1 MNREVP
7 SLKNIK
13 QTLQKRAEEADKFLL
28 LSWVESGLHNQ
39 NELGL
44 FAVGGYGR
52 KQLHP
57 HSDIDLLLLSE
68 QKINSVLIPKI
79 ENFIQKLWDLDYQVG
94 HSVRTLK
101 EEEDQIKKDVQAM
114 TNILEVRNLNA
125 TNQLECKLNKLIHSK
140 KIWPK
145 DSFLLKKIE
154 EQKDRHHRFDNT
166 EYNLEPNLKHSPGGL
181 RDIHTIDWIKLNYLR
196 NNFDLSLKQE
206 LLSSEE
212 IKELTKA
219 KQWLWLL
226 RYHLHLYAGKEEDR
240 LLFNYQI
247 PIGESMFPNLSRENA
262 STEKLMH
269 RYFRSA
275 QSVSEINLGF
285 IENISSKL
293 KKKKKSKRKK
303 LSDDFESIDNQIALK
318 KGKSFKRNPSLMIKL
333 FIEMSLN
340 ENIKSIEIRT
350 LRKLKAN
357 RSLINYNFRRK
368 RKNDDLFLELLSSNS
383 SKMVDE
389 LKRMHTLGV
398 LPRLIPEFGRVTA
411 QMQYDLFHIY
421 TVDIHTLKLLKNMN
435 KLIHDKNDGMFELAS
450 EIAKQLPKV
459 LILYLAGFF
468 HDIGKGRGGNHSSL
482 GERIVKRFCKRNS
495 FAEEDSDLIQWL
507 VRNHLLMSKTS
518 QKEDLSDLSV
528 IKKFSR
534 EVGSIDRLNYL
545 YCLTVSDISA
555 TNPNL
560 WNSWNSSLLKELWLK
575 ARREI
580 INEGHEEDKKE
591 LLIENFK
598 KLDHKEIKLIWSNF
612 YDSYFQALNISQIES
627 QTRLLLNKEKGET
640 IAKFIED
647 REEGLLN
654 LLIYTSDRPN
664 VFSSVVSVLDSENVN
679 ILDAKLFGTKDGFC
693 IENIT
698 IADDSREN
706 LLDEPEK
713 LREIEKKLKQILRIK
728 DLKPS
733 FVTKRLPIRLKSFSK
748 KTTIEITQDD
758 ENGWT
763 QLDIKTLD
771 RPGLLASI
779 CKIFTENK
787 LSIKKASISTYGETA
802 EDRFC
807 VVTDK
812 DCKLENEEK
821 LAELTDL
828 LLQNLSGEGCE

>member
-1 MNREVP
+1 MIREVP

-13 QTLQKRAEEADKFLL
+13 QTLQKRAKEADKFLL
-28 LSWVESGLHNQ
+28 NSWEDSGLKDQ

-52 KQLHP
+52 RQLHP

-68 QKINSVLIPKI
+68 QKIKPDLIPKV
-79 ENFIQKLWDLDYQVG
+79 ENFIQKIWDLNYQVG
-94 HSVRTLK
+94 HSVRTFK
-101 EEEDQIKKDVQAM
+101 EEEKQIKEDVQAM
-114 TNILEVRNLNA
+114 TNILEVRRLVA
-125 TNQLECKLNKLIHSK
+125 TDELEIKLNNLIHSK

-145 DSFLLKKIE
+145 DSFLLEKIE

-181 RDIHTIDWIKLNYLR
+181 RDVHTIDWIKLNYLR
-196 NNFDLSLKQE
+196 NGFDLPLRQE
-206 LLSSEE
+206 MLSSEE

-219 KQWLWLL
+219 KEWLWLL
-226 RYHLHLYAGKEEDR
+226 RYHLHLCAGKEEDR
-240 LLFNYQI
+240 LLFNFQI

-285 IENISSKL
+285 LEAISSRL
-293 KKKKKSKRKK
+293 KKKKNSKRKEIN
-303 LSDDFESIDNQIALK
+303 DEFELIDHRITLK
-318 KGKSFKRNPSLMIKL
+318 KGKSFKRNPSLMVKL

-340 ENIKSIEIRT
+340 ENIKGIESRT
-350 LRKLKAN
+350 LRKLKDY
-357 RSLINYNFRRK
+357 RSLINYNFRKK

-383 SKMVDE
+383 PKMVDE
-389 LKRMHTLGV
+389 LKRMHMLGI

-421 TVDIHTLKLLKNMN
+421 TVDTHTLKLLKNMN
-435 KLIHDKNDGMFELAS
+435 SLLHNKNDGMFELAS
-450 EIAKQLPKV
+450 EIAKKLPKT
-459 LILYLAGFF
+459 INLYLAGFF

-482 GERIVKRFCKRNS
+482 GERIVKRFCKRNNFS
-495 FAEEDSDLIQWL
+495 KEDSDLIQWL

-518 QKEDLSDLSV
+518 QKEDLSDSLV
-528 IKKFSR
+528 IKKFSKQV
-534 EVGSIDRLNYL
+534 ETMDRLNYL

-560 WNSWNSSLLKELWLK
+560 WNSWNSSLLRELWLK

-580 INEGHEEDKKE
+580 INDGHEEDKKQ
-591 LLIENFK
+591 LLLENLNQLDK
-598 KLDHKEIKLIWSNF
+598 KKIKLLWSNF
-612 YDSYFQALNISQIES
+612 YDTYFQTLNVNQIEN
-627 QTRLLLNKEKGET
+627 QTRLLLNNEKDRT
-640 IAKFIED
+640 IAKFIDPGED
-647 REEGLLN
+647 DLLN
-654 LLIYTSDRPN
+654 LFIYTFDRPN
-664 VFSSVVSVLDSENVN
+664 VFSSVVSVLDSENIN
-679 ILDAKLFGTKDGFC
+679 IFDAKLFGTINGFC

-706 LLDEPEK
+706 LLSEPEK
-713 LREIEKKLKQILRIK
+713 LIEIEKRLKQTLRVK
-728 DLKPS
+728 NLKPS
-733 FVTKRLPIRLKSFSK
+733 FVSKRIPIRLKSFSK
-748 KTTIEITQDD
+748 KTTVKINQDD
-758 ENGWT
+758 LNNWT

-779 CKIFTENK
+779 CKVFTDNK

-812 DCKLENEEK
+812 DSKLESEEK
-821 LAELTDL
+821 LTKLTASIL
-828 LLQNLSGEGCE
+828 KTLSGEDLE

>member
-7 SLKNIK
+7 SLKTIK
-13 QTLQKRAEEADKFLL
+13 QTLQKRAKEADKFLL
-28 LSWVESGLHNQ
+28 LSWEESGLHNQ

-68 QKINSVLIPKI
+68 QKINPVLIPKV

-101 EEEDQIKKDVQAM
+101 EEENQIKKDVQAM

-125 TNQLECKLNKLIHSK
+125 TNQLECQLNKLIHSK

-145 DSFLLKKIE
+145 DSFLLEKIE

-196 NNFDLSLKQE
+196 SNFDLSLRQE

-247 PIGESMFPNLSRENA
+247 PIGDSMFPNLSRENA

-293 KKKKKSKRKK
+293 KKKKNSKRRKI
-303 LSDDFESIDNQIALK
+303 SDDFESIDNQIALK

-340 ENIKSIEIRT
+340 ENVNSIENRT

-357 RSLINYNFRRK
+357 RSLINYSFRRK

-383 SKMVDE
+383 PKMVDE
-389 LKRMHTLGV
+389 LKRMHALGV

-450 EIAKQLPKV
+450 DIAKQLPKV
-459 LILYLAGFF
+459 LNLYLAGFF

-495 FAEEDSDLIQWL
+495 FSEEDSDLIQWL
-507 VRNHLLMSKTS
+507 VKNHLLMSKTL

-534 EVGSIDRLNYL
+534 EVGSMDRLNYL

-560 WNSWNSSLLKELWLK
+560 WNSWNSSLLRELWLK

-598 KLDHKEIKLIWSNF
+598 KLDHKKIKLIWSNL
-612 YDSYFQALNISQIES
+612 YDSYFQTLNISQIES

-679 ILDAKLFGTKDGFC
+679 VLDAKLFGTKDGFC

-706 LLDEPEK
+706 LLSEPEK

-812 DCKLENEEK
+812 DSKLENEDK

-828 LLQNLSGEGCE
+828 LLQNLSGEDSE

>member
-13 QTLQKRAEEADKFLL
+13 QTLQKRAKEADKFLL
-28 LSWVESGLHNQ
+28 LSWEESGLHNQ

-68 QKINSVLIPKI
+68 QKINPILIPKV

-125 TNQLECKLNKLIHSK
+125 TNQLECQLNKLIHSK

-145 DSFLLKKIE
+145 DSFLLEKIE

-181 RDIHTIDWIKLNYLR
+181 RDVHTIDWIKLNYLR
-196 NNFDLSLKQE
+196 SNFDLSLRQE

-285 IENISSKL
+285 IETISSKL
-293 KKKKKSKRKK
+293 KKKKNNKRKK
-303 LSDDFESIDNQIALK
+303 INDDFESIDNQIALK

-340 ENIKSIEIRT
+340 ENIKSIENKT

-357 RSLINYNFRRK
+357 RSLINYSFRKK

-383 SKMVDE
+383 YKMVDE

-450 EIAKQLPKV
+450 DIAKQLPKV
-459 LILYLAGFF
+459 LNLYLAGFF
-468 HDIGKGRGGNHSSL
+468 HDIGK
-482 GERIVKRFCKRNS
+482 
-495 FAEEDSDLIQWL
+495 
-507 VRNHLLMSKTS
+507 
-518 QKEDLSDLSV
+518 
-528 IKKFSR
+528 
-534 EVGSIDRLNYL
+534 
-545 YCLTVSDISA
+545 VS
-555 TNPNL
+555 
-560 WNSWNSSLLKELWLK
+560 E
-575 ARREI
+575 
-580 INEGHEEDKKE
+580 KE
-591 LLIENFK
+591 LLKDFV
-598 KLDHKEIKLIWSNF
+598 KEIT
-612 YDSYFQALNISQIES
+612 FQ
-627 QTRLLLNKEKGET
+627 
-640 IAKFIED
+640 
-647 REEGLLN
+647 
-654 LLIYTSDRPN
+654 
-664 VFSSVVSVLDSENVN
+664 
-679 ILDAKLFGTKDGFC
+679 
-693 IENIT
+693 
-698 IADDSREN
+698 
-706 LLDEPEK
+706 
-713 LREIEKKLKQILRIK
+713 
-728 DLKPS
+728 
-733 FVTKRLPIRLKSFSK
+733 K
-748 KTTIEITQDD
+748 KTPTLF
-758 ENGWT
+758 NG
-763 QLDIKTLD
+763 
-771 RPGLLASI
+771 
-779 CKIFTENK
+779 
-787 LSIKKASISTYGETA
+787 
-802 EDRFC
+802 
-807 VVTDK
+807 
-812 DCKLENEEK
+812 
-821 LAELTDL
+821 
-828 LLQNLSGEGCE
+828 

>member
-13 QTLQKRAEEADKFLL
+13 QTLQKRAKEADKFLL
-28 LSWVESGLHNQ
+28 VSWEESGLQNQ

-68 QKINSVLIPKI
+68 QKINPVLIPKV

-101 EEEDQIKKDVQAM
+101 EEENQIKKDVQAM

-125 TNQLECKLNKLIHSK
+125 TNQLECQLSKLIHSK

-145 DSFLLKKIE
+145 DSFLLEKIE

-196 NNFDLSLKQE
+196 SNFDLSLRQE

-247 PIGESMFPNLSRENA
+247 PIGDSMFPNLSRENA

-293 KKKKKSKRKK
+293 KKKKNSKRKK
-303 LSDDFESIDNQIALK
+303 ISDDFESIDNQIALK

-340 ENIKSIEIRT
+340 ENIKSIENRT

-357 RSLINYNFRRK
+357 RSLINYSFRRK

-450 EIAKQLPKV
+450 DIAKQLPKV
-459 LILYLAGFF
+459 LNLYLAGFF

-495 FAEEDSDLIQWL
+495 FSEEDSDLIQWL

-534 EVGSIDRLNYL
+534 EVGSMDRLNYL

-560 WNSWNSSLLKELWLK
+560 WNSWNSSLLRELWLK

-598 KLDHKEIKLIWSNF
+598 KLDHKKIKLIWSNF

-706 LLDEPEK
+706 LLDENEK

-812 DCKLENEEK
+812 DSKLENEDK

-828 LLQNLSGEGCE
+828 LLQNLSGEDFE

>member
-7 SLKNIK
+7 SLKTIK
-13 QTLQKRAEEADKFLL
+13 QTLQKRAKEADKFLL
-28 LSWVESGLHNQ
+28 LSWEESGLHNQ

-68 QKINSVLIPKI
+68 QKINPVLIPKV

-101 EEEDQIKKDVQAM
+101 EEENQIKKDVQAM

-125 TNQLECKLNKLIHSK
+125 TNQLECQLNKLIHSK

-145 DSFLLKKIE
+145 DSFLLEKIE

-196 NNFDLSLKQE
+196 SNFDLSLRQE

-247 PIGESMFPNLSRENA
+247 PIGDSMFPNLSRENA

-293 KKKKKSKRKK
+293 KKKKNSKRKK
-303 LSDDFESIDNQIALK
+303 ISDDFESIDNQIALK

-340 ENIKSIEIRT
+340 ENINSIENRT

-357 RSLINYNFRRK
+357 RSLINYSFRRK

-450 EIAKQLPKV
+450 DIAKQLPKV
-459 LILYLAGFF
+459 LNLYLAGFF

-495 FAEEDSDLIQWL
+495 FSEEDSDLIQWL

-534 EVGSIDRLNYL
+534 EVGSMDRLNYL

-560 WNSWNSSLLKELWLK
+560 WNSWNSSLLRELWLK

-598 KLDHKEIKLIWSNF
+598 KLDHKKIKLIWSNL
-612 YDSYFQALNISQIES
+612 YDSYFQALNISQIER

-664 VFSSVVSVLDSENVN
+664 VFSSVVSVLDSENIN

-706 LLDEPEK
+706 LLSEPEK

-812 DCKLENEEK
+812 DSKLENEDK

-828 LLQNLSGEGCE
+828 LLQNLSGEDSE

>member
-13 QTLQKRAEEADKFLL
+13 QTLQKRAKEADNFLL
-28 LSWVESGLHNQ
+28 VSWEESGLQNQ

-68 QKINSVLIPKI
+68 QKINPDLIPKV

-125 TNQLECKLNKLIHSK
+125 SNQLECQLNKLIHSK

-145 DSFLLKKIE
+145 DSFLLEKIE

-166 EYNLEPNLKHSPGGL
+166 EYNLEPNLKQSPGGL

-196 NNFDLSLKQE
+196 SNFDLSLRQE

-285 IENISSKL
+285 IETISSKL
-293 KKKKKSKRKK
+293 KKKMNSKRKK
-303 LSDDFESIDNQIALK
+303 ISDDFESIDNQIALK

-340 ENIKSIEIRT
+340 ENIKSIENRT

-357 RSLINYNFRRK
+357 RSLINYSFRRK

-383 SKMVDE
+383 PKMVDE
-389 LKRMHTLGV
+389 LKRMHALGV

-450 EIAKQLPKV
+450 DIAKQLPKV
-459 LILYLAGFF
+459 LNLYLAGFF

-495 FAEEDSDLIQWL
+495 FSEEDSDLIQWL

-534 EVGSIDRLNYL
+534 EVGSMDRLNYL

-560 WNSWNSSLLKELWLK
+560 WNSWNSSLLRELWLK

-598 KLDHKEIKLIWSNF
+598 KLDHKKIKLIWSNF
-612 YDSYFQALNISQIES
+612 YDSYFQALNINQIES
-627 QTRLLLNKEKGET
+627 QTSLLLNKEKGET

-679 ILDAKLFGTKDGFC
+679 VLDAKLFGTKDGFC

-698 IADDSREN
+698 IADDSRES
-706 LLDEPEK
+706 LLSEPEK
-713 LREIEKKLKQILRIK
+713 LREIEKKLKQTLRIK

-748 KTTIEITQDD
+748 KTTIEITQDN

-812 DCKLENEEK
+812 DSKLENEDK

-828 LLQNLSGEGCE
+828 LLQNLSGEDYE